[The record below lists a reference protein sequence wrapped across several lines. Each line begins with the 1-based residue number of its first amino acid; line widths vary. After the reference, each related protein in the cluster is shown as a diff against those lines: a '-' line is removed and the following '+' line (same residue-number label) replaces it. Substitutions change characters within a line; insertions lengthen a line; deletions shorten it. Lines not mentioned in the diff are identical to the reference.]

1 MGRSLRRDECP
12 PPCGRRSPAR
22 SVEAQYGIG
31 IGGLNAA
38 SAVLV
43 LPVILFWRRLVRA
56 R

>member
-1 MGRSLRRDECP
+1 MW
-12 PPCGRRSPAR
+12 PAKSGEV

-43 LPVILFWRRLVRA
+43 LPVILFWRRLVRD